1 MLETP
6 WLTNDKQQLVSQLLS
21 SHQTAF
27 GRALLTAQT
36 TLQNS
41 QPQNSQGKNSPEQ
54 NTPEQNSPAQNSQA
68 ASQQLFALSIPVL
81 AHDGGTDPKLTYANA
96 AALELWK
103 LNWQDMIGMPSRLT
117 APEEE
122 RHSRAAALNKA
133 QQVDAIEGYSGIRI
147 NSKGQRF
154 RINNACIWTIK
165 DANGKA
171 CGQAATIANWCWL

>member
-6 WLTNDKQQLVSQLLS
+6 WLTNDKQQLVNQLLS

-27 GRALLTAQT
+27 GRALLTAQH

-41 QPQNSQGKNSPEQ
+41 QLQNS
-54 NTPEQNSPAQNSQA
+54 PEQNSPAE
-68 ASQQLFALSIPVL
+68 SQQLFALPIPVL

>member
-27 GRALLTAQT
+27 GRALLSAQT

-41 QPQNSQGKNSPEQ
+41 QPQNS
-54 NTPEQNSPAQNSQA
+54 PAQNSQA
-68 ASQQLFALSIPVL
+68 TSQQLFTLPIPVL

-103 LNWQDMIGMPSRLT
+103 LNWQNMIGMPSRLT

-154 RINNACIWTIK
+154 HINNACIWTIK

>member
-27 GRALLTAQT
+27 GRALLSAQT
-36 TLQNS
+36 TL
-41 QPQNSQGKNSPEQ
+41 
-54 NTPEQNSPAQNSQA
+54 QNSPAQNSQA
-68 ASQQLFALSIPVL
+68 ASQQLFALPIPVL